1 MLKAVWHWW
10 SVVYAVF
17 SSGGDLAPVQA
28 QLVED
33 WTDFQILKHL
43 MPAAKWIRYKHMYSL
58 SFLWIGL
65 DKLLCYL
72 LYR

>member
-33 WTDFQILKHL
+33 WTDY
-43 MPAAKWIRYKHMYSL
+43 MARDL
-58 SFLWIGL
+58 SIF
-65 DKLLCYL
+65 
-72 LYR
+72 RF